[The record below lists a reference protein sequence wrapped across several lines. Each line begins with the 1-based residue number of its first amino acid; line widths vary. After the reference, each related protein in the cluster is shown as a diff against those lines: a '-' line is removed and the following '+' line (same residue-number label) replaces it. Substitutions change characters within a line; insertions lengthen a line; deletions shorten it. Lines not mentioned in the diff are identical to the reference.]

1 MIELL
6 DCGTDNLCTLGLGQV
21 RPVSAY
27 ADDIQPR
34 ELVGSFTRLCRR
46 GKAVRRGVVPACG

>member
-34 ELVGSFTRLCRR
+34 ELVGSFT
-46 GKAVRRGVVPACG
+46 G